1 MERSILD
8 VFVTC
13 QQILPFI
20 SKMVIDEQCE
30 HALTNFSTMK
40 NLGRV
45 IESDHNV
52 EVLEVN
58 LVYSDVKKERIKIF
72 DFKNKESQ
80 NAFKILT
87 SQTTEFSSCFDNKMK
102 FEDQALKWRKVLD
115 NHFQKAF
122 KKIRISSKVKKK
134 KKSEITELMDK
145 RSKLK
150 KKIELTEDEEEEML
164 SLEKLIANKCEEKNL
179 RKVVDNFGE
188 MEGEVGV
195 LNHQGVWKNQRKL
208 FPKIKPN
215 LPVAKKNLKKQ
226 LITNADELKELYLN
240 TFKYRLR
247 HIPAQPG
254 YEENIDLQ
262 EELFRLRLELA
273 KDQKSP
279 PWKIEDLNDV
289 LKNLKAGK
297 CRDPEGLIREIFK
310 DEIIGSDLK
319 NSLLIL
325 FNKIKDTGIIP
336 SFMRVEN
343 IYAIYKG
350 QGEISELDSDRGI
363 LLLVLELFKGD
374 L

>member
-1 MERSILD
+1 MKLW
-8 VFVTC
+8 
-13 QQILPFI
+13 PYI
-20 SKMVIDEQCE
+20 SLW
-30 HALTNFSTMK
+30 A
-40 NLGRV
+40 
-45 IESDHNV
+45 
-52 EVLEVN
+52 
-58 LVYSDVKKERIKIF
+58 
-72 DFKNKESQ
+72 
-80 NAFKILT
+80 
-87 SQTTEFSSCFDNKMK
+87 CFDNDMK
-102 FEDQALKWRKVLD
+102 FEDQAFKWRKVLN
-115 NHFQKAF
+115 NHFHKAF

-134 KKSEITELMDK
+134 KSEITELMDK
-145 RSKLK
+145 RSQLK
-150 KKIELTEDEEEEML
+150 KKIDLTENEEEEIL
-164 SLEKLIANKCEEKNL
+164 SLEKLIADKCEEKN
-179 RKVVDNFGE
+179 RRQVVDNFGE
-188 MEGEVGV
+188 MDGDDGV
-195 LNHQGVWKNQRKL
+195 VNHQGVWKNKRKL

-247 HIPAQPG
+247 HRPAQPG

-336 SFMRVEN
+336 SFMRVAN
-343 IYAIYKG
+343 IHAIYKG
-350 QGEISELDSDRGI
+350 RGEISELDSDRGI
-363 LLLVLELFKGD
+363 FIVSISD
-374 L
+374 IY